1 MLSNLKGEGPL
12 LFVISRKV
20 SKEVQSKKFFLQ
32 FPIVKAG
39 PIENLI
45 RFSFGPALTIGNYRQ
60 NFFDYTSLETFLE
73 ITNKSGSSPFQFDN
87 INDDLKLN
95 LNFNQQ
101 IIKSLSL
108 GVSTYLNID
117 NDSDK
122 FNQFINTKYSL
133 NWNRRAYNFQFYF
146 EQDTK
151 NAGLNF
157 TIFGP
162 PFKGLGKQF

>member
-1 MLSNLKGEGPL
+1 M
-12 LFVISRKV
+12 
-20 SKEVQSKKFFLQ
+20 
-32 FPIVKAG
+32 
-39 PIENLI
+39 
-45 RFSFGPALTIGNYRQ
+45 
-60 NFFDYTSLETFLE
+60 
-73 ITNKSGSSPFQFDN
+73 
-87 INDDLKLN
+87 
-95 LNFNQQ
+95 
-101 IIKSLSL
+101 

-117 NDSDK
+117 KDSVK
-122 FNQFINTKYSL
+122 FNKFINTKYSL